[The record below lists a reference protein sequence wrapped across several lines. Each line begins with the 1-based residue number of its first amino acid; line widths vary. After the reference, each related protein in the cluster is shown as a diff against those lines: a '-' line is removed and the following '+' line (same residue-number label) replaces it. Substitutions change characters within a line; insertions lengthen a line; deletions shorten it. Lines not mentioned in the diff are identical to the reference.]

1 MFYLCLAFSS
11 LWLASFVYLF
21 ILDRQIRDVS
31 RRLNARTTEVNLA
44 GSSPK
49 NADPV

>member
-11 LWLASFVYLF
+11 LWLVSFIYLF
-21 ILDRQIRDVS
+21 VLDRQIRDVG

-44 GSSPK
+44 GGSAK
-49 NADPV
+49 NTEPA